1 MESFFF
7 GNTDRKQYGVFH
19 AASPAN
25 YRNRSVLLLYPVGQE
40 YMRIHRCFRRLADS
54 FSEMGLDVLRF
65 DYACTGDSF
74 GDFEQAS
81 LGQWIES
88 TVVAYDELHA
98 MSPEAN
104 IDVVAIRLG
113 TIMARQLAQVRNIQ
127 RLVLWEP
134 SYSDAFYWQQLVDD
148 IQNKGTTRS
157 NFVDK
162 DVLHHNGFA
171 YGPSIRNSLQ
181 TGNWDKFPAS
191 AIGEALVVST
201 REEAAFDGF
210 KQLFGDEGKVE
221 VRSIAG
227 PDDWTLVDSVGGL
240 FLPEP
245 SMMSIRQW
253 LSA

>member
-7 GNTDRKQYGVFH
+7 GKIDRKLYGVFH
-19 AASPAN
+19 SASPAN
-25 YRNRSVLLLYPVGQE
+25 YRNRSILLLYPVGQE
-40 YMRIHRCFRRLADS
+40 YMRIHRAFRRLADS
-54 FSEMGLDVLRF
+54 LSDMGFDVLRF

-81 LGQWIES
+81 LGQWIDS
-88 TVVAYDELHA
+88 AVDAYDELHMMA
-98 MSPEAN
+98 PEAK
-104 IDVVAIRLG
+104 IDIIAIRLG
-113 TIMARQLAQVRNIQ
+113 TIIARQLAQDRKIQ

-148 IQNKGTTRS
+148 IQNRGTTRS
-157 NFVDK
+157 NFVDENF
-162 DVLHHNGFA
+162 LHHNGFG
-171 YGPSIRNSLQ
+171 YGSSIRNSLQ
-181 TGNWDKFPAS
+181 TGNWDNFPAR
-191 AIGEALVVST
+191 AICEALIVST
-201 REEAAFDGF
+201 REAIAFEGF
-210 KQLFGDEGKVE
+210 KQIFGNEGKVE
-221 VRSIAG
+221 VRRIAG